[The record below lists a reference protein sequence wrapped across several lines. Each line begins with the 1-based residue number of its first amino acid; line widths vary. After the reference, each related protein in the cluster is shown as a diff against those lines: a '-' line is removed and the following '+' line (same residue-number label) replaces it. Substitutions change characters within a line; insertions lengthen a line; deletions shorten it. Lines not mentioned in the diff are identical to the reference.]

1 VLFSIGLLSMVLF
14 VELGIIGKSGPMPI
28 DTTVALWFKAHRTAG
43 EIRWAEVISAMT
55 TPIIVLGVV
64 VLILLFLNYWTRA
77 WYLQD
82 FMPLALVALAALI
95 STVSGPFFN
104 RLRPGAGLTTR
115 FDFEPSYPSSHV
127 VFMGA
132 AGCALLLFATR
143 RKFLI
148 FVAVSFV
155 TVSIG
160 IALLILGVNWFTCII
175 GATFLLWGLLIIF
188 NVLDEWLTERE
199 TSVL

>member
-1 VLFSIGLLSMVLF
+1 
-14 VELGIIGKSGPMPI
+14 
-28 DTTVALWFKAHRTAG
+28 
-43 EIRWAEVISAMT
+43 
-55 TPIIVLGVV
+55 
-64 VLILLFLNYWTRA
+64 
-77 WYLQD
+77 
-82 FMPLALVALAALI
+82 
-95 STVSGPFFN
+95 
-104 RLRPGAGLTTR
+104 
-115 FDFEPSYPSSHV
+115 
-127 VFMGA
+127 MGA